1 MDSKWT
7 KSKDG
12 QVMLLT
18 AVLISGIVLSATS
31 LAGLLTVYQLRQVT
45 DVTNSTKAIF
55 AADSGIE
62 WELYKNFK
70 DSKASAPA
78 CSGGN
83 PGQLCNGATFQTY
96 PDPNNPSIVT
106 SVGTSGRSSRAFQI
120 NFSTIAP

>member
-1 MDSKWT
+1 
-7 KSKDG
+7 
-12 QVMLLT
+12 MLLT

-31 LAGLLTVYQLRQVT
+31 LAGLLTIYQLRQVT

-70 DSKASAPA
+70 NDKAPAPA
-78 CSGGN
+78 CSGGT
-83 PGQLCNGATFQTY
+83 PEQLCNGATFQTF

-106 SVGTSGRSSRAFQI
+106 SVGTSGRSSRALQI
-120 NFSTIAP
+120 NFSTITP